1 MAGVKQTPRQQMIG
15 MMYLVLLAM
24 LAMNAS
30 KDLLDAFIFLED
42 GIDITTKNFNATNNS
57 IYSKITTAAASGAD
71 VAIKAEKNASNIEKL
86 SNQLFLDIEKYK
98 ADIIEL
104 GGGIDDETGIPIG
117 KDNQD
122 VGAEYLIVKGFGEE
136 LKNKINDYKSSL
148 IALIEPED
156 TAIINGIEKL
166 LATPPHIDYEDV
178 ESPWEN
184 GICEYLPLAAVTANL
199 TNIQSYVRN
208 SESQAIN
215 YLLENIGINE
225 VKVNKILATS
235 IAQSSYVLQGD
246 EYSADIFLAASDT
259 TQDPIVIVGDYDIAH
274 YGKTGEI
281 KFTNKTDTIPV
292 YGGMGRFKI
301 KTNET
306 GNHTWGGIMKV
317 PHPNP
322 KRKGEFLSYPFV
334 KNYTVAAPSAVIS
347 SDQLNIM
354 YIGLEND
361 ISISAPGIKSE
372 DLTVNASNS
381 CKVTQKGNGKY
392 TFTPSKGGRIE
403 ITVLANINGE
413 KKVVS
418 KQTWKSMSLPP
429 PFIFTPGVKNGLAGS
444 ESLATVLK
452 QIGAKPKY
460 SKSFPISSTPK
471 IISAEISYR
480 KGNNITPLPNLVN
493 GKIIDKEIENLIS
506 RLRRGDK
513 IEIIMKAKGADKITH
528 KIFQRITI
536 R

>member
-15 MMYLVLLAM
+15 IMYLVLLAM

-30 KDLLDAFIFLED
+30 KDLLDAFIFLEN
-42 GIDITTKNFNATNNS
+42 GIDVTTKNFNSTNNS

-71 VAIKAEKNASNIEKL
+71 VAIEAQKNALNIEKL
-86 SNQLFLDIEKYK
+86 SNQLFSDIEKYK

-104 GGGIDDETGIPIG
+104 GGGIDEETGVPIG

-122 VGAEYLIVKGFGEE
+122 VGAEYLVVKGYGAE
-136 LKNKINDYKSSL
+136 LKDKINTYKSNLLSL
-148 IALIEPED
+148 INPED
-156 TAIINGIEKL
+156 TSVINGIEKL

-184 GICEYLPLAAVTANL
+184 GISEYLPLAAVTANL
-199 TNIQSYVRN
+199 TNIQSYIRN

-246 EYSADIFLAASDT
+246 EYSANIFLAASDT
-259 TQDPIVIVGDYDIAH
+259 TQEPIIIVGDYDID
-274 YGKTGEI
+274 YYQNTGQI
-281 KFTNKTDTIPV
+281 KFTGKTDSIPV
-292 YGGMGRFKI
+292 DGGIGKFKTTTD
-301 KTNET
+301 KT

-354 YIGLEND
+354 YIGLNNE
-361 ISISAPGIKSE
+361 ISVSAPGIKSE
-372 DLTVNASNS
+372 DLTVKASNS
-381 CKVTQKGNGKY
+381 CKVTQKGDGKY
-392 TFTPSKGGRIE
+392 TFTPTKGGRIE
-403 ITVLANINGE
+403 ITVLADINGE
-413 KKVVS
+413 KKMIS
-418 KQTWKSMSLPP
+418 TQTWKSTSLPRP
-429 PFIFTPGVKNGLAGS
+429 YILTPGVKYGRANSG
-444 ESLATVLK
+444 SLATVLK
-452 QIGAKPKY
+452 EVGAQPKY
-460 SKSFPISSTPK
+460 DKSFPISSTPK
-471 IISAEISYR
+471 IVSAEILYI
-480 KGNNITPLPNLVN
+480 KGNEITPLPNLVN
-493 GKIIDKEIENLIS
+493 GKISNATS
-506 RLRRGDK
+506 
-513 IEIIMKAKGADKITH
+513 EIIKGLRKGNRVEIKMKAKGADQITH
-528 KIFQRITI
+528 KIIQKITI
-536 R
+536 K

>member
-1 MAGVKQTPRQQMIG
+1 MAGIKQTPRQQMIG

-42 GIDITTKNFNATNNS
+42 GIDITTKNFSTTNNS

-71 VAIKAEKNASNIEKL
+71 VAIKAQENALNIETL
-86 SNQLFLDIEKYK
+86 SNQLFSDIEKYK

-104 GGGIDDETGIPIG
+104 GGGIDEETDIPIG

-122 VGAEYLIVKGFGEE
+122 VGAEYLIVKGYGAE
-136 LKNKINDYKSSL
+136 LKDKIKNYKSSL
-148 IALIEPED
+148 ISLVDPSD
-156 TAIINGIEKL
+156 TSVVYGIEKL
-166 LATPPHIDYEDV
+166 LATPPHIDYEGV
-178 ESPWEN
+178 KSPWEN
-184 GICEYLPLAAVTANL
+184 GISEYLPLAAVTANL

-208 SESQAIN
+208 SESQIIN

-246 EYSADIFLAASDT
+246 EYSANIFLAASDT
-259 TQDPIVIVGDYDIAH
+259 TQEPIIIVGDYDID
-274 YGKTGEI
+274 YYQNTGQI
-281 KFTNKTDTIPV
+281 KFTGKTDSIPV
-292 YGGMGRFKI
+292 DGGIGKFK
-301 KTNET
+301 TTTDRT
-306 GNHTWGGIMKV
+306 GNHSWGGIMKV

-354 YIGLEND
+354 YIGLENE

-381 CKVTQKGNGKY
+381 CKVTKKGNGKY
-392 TFTPSKGGRIE
+392 TFTPTKGGRIE

-413 KKVVS
+413 NKMVS
-418 KQTWKSMSLPP
+418 KQTWKSKRLPKP
-429 PFIFTPGVKNGLAGS
+429 EISIAGVKYGKISRGA
-444 ESLATVLK
+444 LATVLEN
-452 QIGAKPKY
+452 IGAKSIY
-460 SKSFPISSTPK
+460 SPSFPISTKPTIESAT
-471 IISAEISYR
+471 AEI
-480 KGNNITPLPNLVN
+480 N
-493 GKIIDKEIENLIS
+493 E
-506 RLRRGDK
+506 RGDINSKEMYNSGRAKRITIKK
-513 IEIIMKAKGADKITH
+513 IKNLSRGSVVTIYMKVKGADKIPH
-528 KIFQRITI
+528 NISKVVTI

>member
-42 GIDITTKNFNATNNS
+42 GIDVTTKNFNSTNTS
-57 IYSKITTAAASGAD
+57 IYTKISTAAASGAD
-71 VAIKAEKNASNIEKL
+71 VAIEAQKNALNIENL
-86 SNQLFLDIEKYK
+86 SNQLFSDIEKYK

-104 GGGIDDETGIPIG
+104 GGGIDEETGVPIG

-122 VGAEYLIVKGFGEE
+122 VGAEYLVVKGYGTE
-136 LKNKINDYKSSL
+136 LKDKINTYKSNLISL
-148 IALIEPED
+148 INPED
-156 TAIINGIEKL
+156 TSVINGIEKL

-184 GICEYLPLAAVTANL
+184 GISEYLPLAAVTANL
-199 TNIQSYVRN
+199 TNVQSYIRN

-246 EYSADIFLAASDT
+246 EYSANIFLAASDT
-259 TQDPIVIVGDYDIAH
+259 TQEPIIIVGDYDLD
-274 YGKTGEI
+274 YYQNTGQI
-281 KFTNKTDTIPV
+281 KFTGKTDSIPV
-292 YGGMGRFKI
+292 DGGIGEFKTTTD
-301 KTNET
+301 KT

-354 YIGLEND
+354 YIGLNNE
-361 ISISAPGIKSE
+361 ISVSAPGMKSD
-372 DLTVNASNS
+372 DLIVTANNG
-381 CKVTQKGNGKY
+381 CKVTSKGNGKY
-392 TFTPSKGGRIE
+392 TFTPIRGGRIN
-403 ITVLANINGE
+403 ITVASKTNGE
-413 KKVVS
+413 NKIIS
-418 KQTWKSMSLPP
+418 QQTWKSKRLPKP
-429 PFIFTPGVKNGLAGS
+429 IINIPGISGKKCKARKLSQLLKLA
-444 ESLATVLK
+444 
-452 QIGAKPKY
+452 GAKPVY
-460 SKSFPISSTPK
+460 DPSFPIATKPK
-471 IISAEISYR
+471 IEKVGLELNVS
-480 KGNNITPLPNLVN
+480 GNFRN
-493 GKIIDKEIENLIS
+493 GKMNMSGKAPQITARQIASLPKGSVVTVIMKVRGADGIPYEIDKPVV
-506 RLRRGDK
+506 
-513 IEIIMKAKGADKITH
+513 
-528 KIFQRITI
+528 I

>member
-42 GIDITTKNFNATNNS
+42 GIDVTTKNFNSTNTS
-57 IYSKITTAAASGAD
+57 IYTKISTAAASGAD
-71 VAIKAEKNASNIEKL
+71 VAIEAQKNALNIEKL
-86 SNQLFLDIEKYK
+86 SNQLFSDIEKYK
-98 ADIIEL
+98 ADIIKL
-104 GGGIDDETGIPIG
+104 GGGIDEETGVPIG

-122 VGAEYLIVKGFGEE
+122 VGAEYLVVKGYGTE
-136 LKNKINDYKSSL
+136 LKDKINTYKSNLISL
-148 IALIEPED
+148 INSED
-156 TAIINGIEKL
+156 TSVINGIEKL

-184 GICEYLPLAAVTANL
+184 GISEYLPLAAVTANL

-235 IAQSSYVLQGD
+235 IAKSSYILQGD
-246 EYSADIFLAASDT
+246 EYSANIFLAASDT
-259 TQDPIVIVGDYDIAH
+259 TQEPIIIVGDYDID
-274 YGKTGEI
+274 YYQNTGQI
-281 KFTNKTDTIPV
+281 KFTGTTDSIPV
-292 YGGMGRFKI
+292 DGGIGKFKTTTD
-301 KTNET
+301 KT

-354 YIGLEND
+354 YIGLENE
-361 ISISAPGIKSE
+361 ISVSAPGIKSE

-392 TFTPSKGGRIE
+392 IFTPSKGGRIE
-403 ITVLANINGE
+403 VTVFANINGE
-413 KKVVS
+413 KKIVS
-418 KQTWKSMSLPP
+418 KQTWKSKRLPKP
-429 PFIFTPGVKNGLAGS
+429 EVYIPGLKNGKMTKNA
-444 ESLATVLK
+444 LATVLNSA
-452 QIGAKPKY
+452 GAKPIY
-460 SKSFPISSTPK
+460 DPSFPISTKPK
-471 IISAEISYR
+471 IINASAEVNQS
-480 KGNNITPLPNLVN
+480 GNLTEGPMLNT
-493 GKIIDKEIENLIS
+493 GKITRRTYNQIQTLS
-506 RLRRGDK
+506 RGHNVTIYIR
-513 IEIIMKAKGADKITH
+513 AKGADGISH
-528 KIFQRITI
+528 NIFKVVTI

>member
-15 MMYLVLLAM
+15 IMYLVLLAM

-42 GIDITTKNFNATNNS
+42 GIDVTTKNFNSTNTS
-57 IYSKITTAAASGAD
+57 IYTKISRAAASGAD
-71 VAIKAEKNASNIEKL
+71 VAIEAQQNALNIEKL
-86 SNQLFLDIEKYK
+86 SNQLFSDIEKYK

-104 GGGIDDETGIPIG
+104 GGGIDEETGVPVG

-122 VGAEYLIVKGFGEE
+122 VGAEYLVVKGYGTE
-136 LKNKINDYKSSL
+136 LKDKINKYKSNLISL
-148 IALIEPED
+148 INPED
-156 TAIINGIEKL
+156 TSVINGIEKL
-166 LATPPHIDYEDV
+166 LATPPHIDYENV

-184 GICEYLPLAAVTANL
+184 GISEYLPLAAVTANL
-199 TNIQSYVRN
+199 TNIQSYIRN

-259 TQDPIVIVGDYDIAH
+259 TQDPIVIVGDYDIIH
-274 YGKTGEI
+274 YENTGEI
-281 KFTNKTDTIPV
+281 NFTGKKDTIPV
-292 YGGMGRFKI
+292 LNGMGRFKV
-301 KTNET
+301 KTTET

-334 KNYTVAAPSAVIS
+334 KKYTVAAPSAVIS

-354 YIGLEND
+354 YIGLENE
-361 ISISAPGIKSE
+361 ISVSAPGIKSE
-372 DLTVNASNS
+372 DLKVIASND
-381 CKVTQKGNGKY
+381 CEVKEKGSGKY
-392 TFTPSKGGRIE
+392 TFKPKRGGRIE
-403 ITVLANINGE
+403 ITVFANINGE
-413 KKVVS
+413 NKVVS
-418 KQTWKSMSLPP
+418 KQTWKSTSLPK
-429 PFIFTPGVKNGLAGS
+429 PFIFTPGVKYGLS
-444 ESLATVLK
+444 SSTSLATVLK
-452 QIGAKPKY
+452 QVGAKPKY
-460 SKSFPISSTPK
+460 GKSFPISSTPK

-480 KGNNITPLPNLVN
+480 KGNEITPLPKLIN
-493 GKIIDKEIENLIS
+493 GKIIDRKIANIIKGLKKGNKVEI
-506 RLRRGDK
+506 K
-513 IEIIMKAKGADKITH
+513 MQAKGADKITH
-528 KIFQRITI
+528 TIFQKITI
-536 R
+536 K

>member
-15 MMYLVLLAM
+15 IMYLVLLAL

-30 KDLLDAFIFLED
+30 KDLLDAFIFLEN
-42 GIDITTKNFNATNNS
+42 GIDVTTKNFNSTNNS

-71 VAIKAEKNASNIEKL
+71 VAIEAQKNALNIEKL
-86 SNQLFLDIEKYK
+86 SNQLFSDIEKYK

-104 GGGIDDETGIPIG
+104 GGGIDEETGVPVG

-122 VGAEYLIVKGFGEE
+122 VGAEYLVVKGYGAE
-136 LKNKINDYKSSL
+136 LKEKINKYKSSL
-148 IALIEPED
+148 ISLINPED
-156 TAIINGIEKL
+156 TSVIHGIEKL

-184 GICEYLPLAAVTANL
+184 GISEYLPLAAVTANL
-199 TNIQSYVRN
+199 TNIQSYIRN

-246 EYSADIFLAASDT
+246 EYSANIFLAASDT
-259 TQDPIVIVGDYDIAH
+259 TQEPIIIVGDYDVAH
-274 YGKTGEI
+274 YQNTGKI
-281 KFTNKTDTIPV
+281 KFTGKTDSIPV
-292 YGGMGRFKI
+292 DGGIGKFKI
-301 KTNET
+301 TTDKT
-306 GNHTWGGIMKV
+306 GNHTWGGVMKV

-354 YIGLEND
+354 YIGLNNE
-361 ISISAPGIKSE
+361 ISVSAPGIKSE
-372 DLTVNASNS
+372 DLTVRASNS
-381 CKVTQKGNGKY
+381 CKVTPKKDGKY
-392 TFTPSKGGRIE
+392 TFTPTKGGRIE

-413 KKVVS
+413 NKVVS
-418 KQTWKSMSLPP
+418 KQTWKSKRLPKP
-429 PFIFTPGVKNGLAGS
+429 EVSIPGLKYGKMTKNA
-444 ESLATVLK
+444 LATVLRSA
-452 QIGAKPKY
+452 GAKPIY
-460 SKSFPISSTPK
+460 DPSFPISTKPK
-471 IISAEISYR
+471 IINASAELNESGNISEDPMSNTGKISTKTYNQIKSLSR
-480 KGNNITPLPNLVN
+480 GNNVTIY
-493 GKIIDKEIENLIS
+493 I
-506 RLRRGDK
+506 R
-513 IEIIMKAKGADKITH
+513 AKGADGISHNISKVV
-528 KIFQRITI
+528 TI

>member
-1 MAGVKQTPRQQMIG
+1 MAGIKQTPRQQMIG

-42 GIDITTKNFNATNNS
+42 GIDVTTKNFNSTNTS
-57 IYSKITTAAASGAD
+57 IYTKISTAAASGVD
-71 VAIKAEKNASNIEKL
+71 VAIEAQKNALNIENL
-86 SNQLFLDIEKYK
+86 SNQLFSDIEKYK
-98 ADIIEL
+98 SDIIEL
-104 GGGIDDETGIPIG
+104 GGGIDEETGVPIG

-122 VGAEYLIVKGFGEE
+122 VGAEYLVVKGYGAE
-136 LKNKINDYKSSL
+136 LKDKINTYKSNLISL
-148 IALIEPED
+148 INPED
-156 TAIINGIEKL
+156 TSVINGIEKL

-184 GICEYLPLAAVTANL
+184 GISEYLPLAAVTANL
-199 TNIQSYVRN
+199 TNVQSYIRN

-246 EYSADIFLAASDT
+246 EYSANIFLAASDT
-259 TQDPIVIVGDYDIAH
+259 TQEPIIIVGDYDLD
-274 YGKTGEI
+274 YYQNTGQI
-281 KFTNKTDTIPV
+281 KFTGKTDSIPV
-292 YGGMGRFKI
+292 DGGIGEFKTTTD
-301 KTNET
+301 KT

-354 YIGLEND
+354 YIGLENE
-361 ISISAPGIKSE
+361 ISVSAPGIKSE

-392 TFTPSKGGRIE
+392 TFTPAKGGRIE
-403 ITVLANINGE
+403 ITVLVNINGE
-413 KKVVS
+413 NKMVS
-418 KQTWKSMSLPP
+418 KQTWKSTSLPKP
-429 PFIFTPGVKNGLAGS
+429 YILTPGVKYGLANSG
-444 ESLATVLK
+444 SLATVLK
-452 QIGAKPKY
+452 EVGAQPKY
-460 SKSFPISSTPK
+460 DKSFPISSTPK
-471 IISAEISYR
+471 IVSAKIFYI
-480 KGNNITPLPNLVN
+480 KGNEIIPLPDLVN
-493 GKIIDKEIENLIS
+493 GKINKATSDIIKGLRKGSRVEI
-506 RLRRGDK
+506 K
-513 IEIIMKAKGADKITH
+513 MKAKGADKITH
-528 KIFQRITI
+528 KIIQKITI
-536 R
+536 K